1 MASTNIP
8 TYDAHMKQCPNC
20 GTEVQ
25 AEWTL
30 CPACGSSTSG
40 VQQSPGPVSFDAAAD
55 APDTSPA
62 APTSKAGSPAGK
74 PPVKP
79 NLVTTLTHP
88 VLLGL
93 VGALVIFLVLGMML
107 PGGLSTLFGGKSVDA
122 SPVTSL
128 SSGTPTPLA
137 AANTVIPLTTP
148 TAASSAVPSQT
159 VAATQAYNPDNTLS
173 PYLQNGGGGDG
184 TWKYEPTSVETP
196 TNIETAAP
204 IVTWTT
210 PVTIS
215 IMPTPTVQIVVSS
228 QAASVVGNTA
238 GTLRVSVLDVG
249 QGDSILIQS
258 PAGKTMLVDA
268 GDTSAGSRVVADLQ
282 ARGVTSLD
290 AAVASHGDA
299 DHIGGYQTVISQFP
313 VAQFYDP
320 GYPDTTATY
329 EGLLTTIDQKNIK
342 YTTPTTGQTIDLDPA
357 VRIDVLSPDGKN
369 TGGTNDNMLVLRL
382 SYGSTSFLLAGDM
395 PDTLE
400 QKILSTLQ
408 PTTILKVGHHGSK
421 TSSST
426 AFLTAIKPQVAIISV
441 GAGNSY
447 GHPSIETLGRL
458 LAVGAKVYRTD
469 LVGTVT
475 VTTDGNTYTM
485 ATSKTGGS
493 APVQGAPLVTTM
505 TTQQQISTPVQAA
518 PVTTA
523 TVLQQTSVPTTSSG
537 SSSVS
542 ITALDL
548 QGEMVTI
555 TNSGSSPVDLAGW
568 KLNDEGAKH
577 WYLFTGPTLPA
588 GGSVTISSGPASGGL
603 KWTSTNVWN
612 NEGDTAYLRDKSGQ
626 IVSQKRG

>member
-1 MASTNIP
+1 MMASTNTPI
-8 TYDAHMKQCPNC
+8 YDAHMKQ
-20 GTEVQ
+20 
-25 AEWTL
+25 
-30 CPACGSSTSG
+30 
-40 VQQSPGPVSFDAAAD
+40 SPG
-55 APDTSPA
+55 
-62 APTSKAGSPAGK
+62 PAGK

-79 NLVTTLTHP
+79 DLVTTLSHP

-93 VGALVIFLVLGMML
+93 VGALVIFLVLGMLL
-107 PGGLSTLFGGKSVDA
+107 PGGLSALFGGKSVDA

-128 SSGTPTPLA
+128 SSVPPTTVA

-148 TAASSAVPSQT
+148 TAALSVTSSQT
-159 VAATQAYNPDNTLS
+159 VTATQAYNPGNTLS
-173 PYLQNGGGGDG
+173 PYLQNGGSGDG

-210 PVTIS
+210 PVAIS
-215 IMPTPTVQIVVSS
+215 IMPTPTVQLVVSTPT
-228 QAASVVGNTA
+228 QVTSVAGNTA

-299 DHIGGYQTVISQFP
+299 DHIGGYQAVLSQFS
-313 VAQFYDP
+313 VAHFYDP

-329 EGLLTTIDQKNIK
+329 ENLLTTIDQKNIQ
-342 YTTPTTGQTIDLDPA
+342 YSTPTAGQTIDLDPA

-382 SYGSTSFLLAGDM
+382 SYGRTSFLLTGDM

-408 PTTILKVGHHGSK
+408 PTTVLKVGHHGSK
-421 TSSST
+421 TSSSS
-426 AFLTAIKPQVAIISV
+426 AFLNVIKPEIAIISV
-441 GAGNSY
+441 GAGNPY
-447 GHPSIETLGRL
+447 GHPSIETMGRL

-469 LVGTVT
+469 QAGTVT
-475 VTTDGNTYTM
+475 VTSDGNTYTI
-485 ATSKTGGS
+485 ATDKAGGS
-493 APVQGAPLVTTM
+493 ASVQVAPLVTTM
-505 TTQQQISTPVQAA
+505 TTQQQISTTVQTAS
-518 PVTTA
+518 PVTTG
-523 TVLQQTSVPTTSSG
+523 TILQQTSAPKTSAG
-537 SSSVS
+537 TSSVS
-542 ITALDL
+542 ITALNL
-548 QGEMVTI
+548 QGETVTI
-555 TNSGSSPVDLAGW
+555 TNSGSSPVNLAGW
-568 KLNDEGAKH
+568 KLTDEGAKH
-577 WYLFTGPTLPA
+577 SYSFTGTSLPA
-588 GGSVTISSGPASGGL
+588 AGSVTISSGTATGDL

-612 NEGDTAYLRDKSGQ
+612 NDGDTAYLYDGSGKL
-626 IVSQKRG
+626 VSQLKE